1 MARCLLELSLQDY
14 ELSQIRPSMLALCM
28 WKSALEHVNTDDGNF
43 LPPGLFFTRED
54 FQHVFHEVK
63 MFSEN
68 LQQSFPEIV
77 NICDHYSNMYS
88 QEWRHLSVS
97 WWKKVKYI
105 LLYPPDENQSL
116 ITMFFLSLFWRPLWW
131 STKCAILCPSS
142 TLFWRIFGK
151 FDILLQKF
159 EKLLFNI
166 RDLTMLHWCQM
177 TYYYDIQVVKCYY
190 LHTITCTA
198 SDVQHN
204 IICI

>member
-14 ELSQIRPSMLALCM
+14 ELSQIRPSMLAFCM

-97 WWKKVKYI
+97 WWKK
-105 LLYPPDENQSL
+105 
-116 ITMFFLSLFWRPLWW
+116 
-131 STKCAILCPSS
+131 TKQISFCM
-142 TLFWRIFGK
+142 
-151 FDILLQKF
+151 
-159 EKLLFNI
+159 
-166 RDLTMLHWCQM
+166 DLMKTWA
-177 TYYYDIQVVKCYY
+177 YY
-190 LHTITCTA
+190 LVSSVIDLA
-198 SDVQHN
+198 
-204 IICI
+204 IIVMLIKVRYV